1 MENNQ
6 FNYTYTAPTEEERKE
21 IAQIRRQYVAE
32 EKTESNMEKLRRL
45 DAFVKNSATC
55 IALILGVVGCLIFG
69 SGMTMVLE
77 WGMAVWGVLLG
88 VVGAIPMAI
97 AYPIY
102 RFVLNRNK
110 KKYGAE
116 IIRLSEA
123 LLNEQTKND

>member
-69 SGMTMVLE
+69 LGMTMVLE